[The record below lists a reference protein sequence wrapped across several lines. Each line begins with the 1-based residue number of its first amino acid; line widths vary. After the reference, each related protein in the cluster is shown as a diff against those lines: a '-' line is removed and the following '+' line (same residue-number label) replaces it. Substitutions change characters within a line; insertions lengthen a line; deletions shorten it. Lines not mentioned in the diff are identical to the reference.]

1 MKTVCLLALAL
12 MVCVPVYSFA
22 KDDET
27 PPLNT
32 LTGKEKS
39 DGWRLL
45 FDGQS
50 IDQWRRF
57 NGQAIG
63 DKWKAKDG
71 TLALTGGGGGDII
84 TKEQFDSFELVL
96 EYNIAAGGNSGVMFH
111 LQEGDREPGMNGP
124 EIQ

>member
-1 MKTVCLLALAL
+1 MKTVYLLALAFT
-12 MVCVPVYSFA
+12 VCCPISSLA
-22 KDDET
+22 KDDQA
-27 PPLNT
+27 PPTNT
-32 LTGKEKS
+32 LTDKEKS
-39 DGWRLL
+39 DGWRVL

-96 EYNIAAGGNSGVMFH
+96 EYNISAGGNSGVMFH
-111 LQEGDREPGMNGP
+111 LQEGDSQPG
-124 EIQ
+124 